1 MADLEPVYLISGSD
15 RPKVEL
21 AVQRLR
27 ARFDPGATDRFLASV
42 DDAATV
48 VAACNAGTLF
58 GDARLVIA
66 EEVDGRRG
74 DEGRLRA
81 TWKKADVEAVLDYL
95 GSPAPGTVLC
105 LVGEQVKA
113 DAPLAKACARSG
125 SVLTYD
131 VAKRSLNGWVAE
143 RFRSRSVK
151 AEPEACALLVQLVGD
166 DLHALAQEIDKLA
179 TWAGGDTVGEREVEQ
194 LTAPT
199 AEAPVFAITDAW
211 GRRDR
216 AAALAA
222 MESILER
229 SDRPRR
235 DEAARIAGSLGSHLS
250 RLRQMKRA
258 AANGE
263 RPKEVAARAKLH
275 PYYAE
280 KLFRQAEGF
289 SETELDDATL
299 RVAALDHALKG
310 GSRLAPELELQRTL
324 AAISR
329 EPGQHA

>member
-1 MADLEPVYLISGSD
+1 MAELEPVYLISGSD

-27 ARFDPGATDRFLASV
+27 ARFDAGAVDRLLASV
-42 DDAATV
+42 DDGATV

-58 GDARLVIA
+58 GDNRLVIV
-66 EEVDGRRG
+66 EEVDGRRS
-74 DEGRLRA
+74 DEGRRRV
-81 TWKKADVEAVLDYL
+81 TWKQADVDVVLDYL
-95 GSPAPGTVLC
+95 ASPAPGTVLC
-105 LVGEQVKA
+105 LVGEDVKK
-113 DAPLAKACARSG
+113 DAPLAKACAKAG
-125 SVLTYD
+125 AILTYD
-131 VAKRSLNGWVAE
+131 VARKSLNGWVAG
-143 RFRSRSVK
+143 RFRARSVRV
-151 AEPEACALLVQLVGD
+151 EPEACTLLVQLVGD
-166 DLHALAQEIDKLA
+166 DLHALAQEIDKIA
-179 TWAGGDTVGEREVEQ
+179 TWAGEEPVGEREIEQ

-211 GRRDR
+211 GQRDR

-235 DEAARIAGSLGSHLS
+235 DEAARIAASLGSHLS

-258 AANGE
+258 AASGE
-263 RPKEVAARAKLH
+263 RPKEIAARAKLH
-275 PYYAE
+275 PFYAE
-280 KLFRQAEGF
+280 KLFRQAEAF
-289 SETELDDATL
+289 SEVELDEATL

-329 EPGQHA
+329 EPGQRV

>member
-131 VAKRSLNGWVAE
+131 VAKRGLNGWVAE

-194 LTAPT
+194 LTA
-199 AEAPVFAITDAW
+199 
-211 GRRDR
+211 
-216 AAALAA
+216 L
-222 MESILER
+222 L
-229 SDRPRR
+229 
-235 DEAARIAGSLGSHLS
+235 LQL
-250 RLRQMKRA
+250 RL
-258 AANGE
+258 
-263 RPKEVAARAKLH
+263 
-275 PYYAE
+275 
-280 KLFRQAEGF
+280 
-289 SETELDDATL
+289 
-299 RVAALDHALKG
+299 
-310 GSRLAPELELQRTL
+310 
-324 AAISR
+324 
-329 EPGQHA
+329 